1 MRTKLGL
8 LSGVLSV
15 VLASHPAAARVLT
28 VKLTAHVTWVDD
40 PANVLGGQAFVGQSG
55 EGTYGYE
62 TTAPDQDPGPI
73 DGSYPQSPSQGSA
86 SLTVGPFTF
95 ASDSTSPGWMYR
107 ALVHAPLD
115 PYYQDFLRL
124 TSIANQ
130 PLANGASVA
139 TLEIEFSDFSGAALS
154 SDALLATAPDLAS
167 FPQSTVFVAGSSATG
182 NWYTIRLQIDSAVV
196 AGPELAVSPS
206 SSSFVRLQ
214 HVDPAL
220 FMGAGSQIVAVQGSV
235 NGVPLPAQY
244 LGQCAFAP
252 PNAQNR
258 PAIVCP
264 DINQFLFPGANRVAW
279 RAELIGGSTLTG
291 SVDWEMIQ

>member
-1 MRTKLGL
+1 MKTRLSL
-8 LSGVLSV
+8 LCGVLA
-15 VLASHPAAARVLT
+15 LALGARPASARVLT

-40 PANVLGGQAFVGQSG
+40 PGNVLGGQVFVGQTG

-62 TTAPDQDPGPI
+62 TTAPDQDPGAM

-86 SLTVGPFTF
+86 SLSVGPITF
-95 ASDSTSPGWMYR
+95 ASNPTSPGWMYQI
-107 ALVHAPLD
+107 LVHAPWD

-124 TSIANQ
+124 TSVTNQ

-154 SDALLATAPDLAS
+154 SDALLASAPDLAS
-167 FPQSTVFVAGSSATG
+167 FPQSTVFVAGSSTTG
-182 NWYTIRLQIDSAVV
+182 NWYTLRLQIDSAVV

-206 SSSFVRLQ
+206 SSSFVRPQ

-220 FMGAGSQIVAVQGSV
+220 FAEAGSQIVGVQGSV
-235 NGVPLPAQY
+235 NGFPLPAQY

-264 DINQFLFPGANRVAW
+264 DINQFLLPGANRVEW
-279 RAELIGGSTLTG
+279 RAESIDGSTLTG